1 LSTLVLH
8 LFTEIKSADDDD
20 DLFSYLKLQDITS

>member
-1 LSTLVLH
+1 MLY

-20 DLFSYLKLQDITS
+20 DVFSYLKLQDITS